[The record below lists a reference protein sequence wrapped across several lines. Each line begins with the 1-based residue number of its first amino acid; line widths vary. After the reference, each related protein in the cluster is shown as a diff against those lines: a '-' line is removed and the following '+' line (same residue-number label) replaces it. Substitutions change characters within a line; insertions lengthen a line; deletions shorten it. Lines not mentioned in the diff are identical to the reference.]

1 MNKAS
6 TLKRVENLLS
16 QLSNVVFDDDTLYGF
31 ISLDVST
38 ISWLKGLSTHSIIEE
53 TCTIKSRPTLI
64 NNLNEKYCGQKA
76 KINVDLSKY
85 KNKDIFIAKTLN
97 NLVNYS
103 DNRISAPQN
112 ILLFDGETCEIYPS
126 DKPNLQ
132 LSKYRKVISLI
143 NILKALAEHN
153 NGDYDLIFYHGK
165 KFNIIFDNWDISF
178 LDSDLDGLGDIL
190 NLFQQKEHTLAFK
203 SIFVETLANILER
216 FPEHQRFE
224 KLIVNFERFSL
235 QFEESFRNY
244 LADFSFEKVRDE
256 HEEKHREY
264 SIKLTTIFTDI
275 GNKVLVI
282 PVSLFLSVEKIK
294 PFASV
299 YSGNDQVFF
308 TNTAVLFIVLMSFI
322 YVRQLTTHQR
332 YTVDAIT
339 NEYFNVIS
347 RLEQKSVESVKQ
359 LESFK
364 GSIKKRSSAIKS
376 SLYTADFGA
385 ISILTISCLIYL
397 SYLNDITEN
406 EIHIYGTLF
415 ISLLISNLVIIVLDI
430 IINKVKSTLNKSEII
445 Q

>member
-6 TLKRVENLLS
+6 TLKRIENLLS
-16 QLSNVVFDDDTLYGF
+16 QLTNVVFDNDSLYGF
-31 ISLDVST
+31 ISLEVST
-38 ISWLKGLSTHSIIEE
+38 ISWLKSLSTHSIIEE
-53 TCTIKSRPTLI
+53 TCSIKGRPTLI
-64 NNLNEKYCGQKA
+64 KTLNEKHFGQSA
-76 KINVDLSKY
+76 KINIDLPKY
-85 KNKDIFIAKTLN
+85 KNKNIFIAKTLSS
-97 NLVNYS
+97 LIDYS

-112 ILLFDGETCEIYPS
+112 ILLFDGKVCEIHPS

-132 LSKYRKVISLI
+132 LSKYKKVISLI

-153 NGDYDLIFYHGK
+153 NGEYDLIFYHGK
-165 KFNIIFDNWDISF
+165 KFNIVFDNWDIS
-178 LDSDLDGLGDIL
+178 LLNYDLDGLGDIL

-203 SIFVETLANILER
+203 SIFVGTLAKILDR

-224 KLIVNFERFSL
+224 QLIVNFERFSL
-235 QFEESFRNY
+235 QFEENFRNY

-264 SIKLTTIFTDI
+264 TIKLTTIFTDI

-282 PVSLFLSVEKIK
+282 PVSLFLTIEKIK

-299 YSGNDQVFF
+299 YSGNDQIFF
-308 TNTAVLFIVLMSFI
+308 TNTGVLFIVLMSFV

-332 YTVDAIT
+332 YTIDAIT
-339 NEYFNVIS
+339 DEYFNVIS

-364 GSIKKRSSAIKS
+364 SSIKKRSLTIKS

-385 ISILTISCLIYL
+385 ISILLISCLIYL

-406 EIHIYGTLF
+406 EINIYGTIF
-415 ISLLISNLVIIVLDI
+415 TFVLISNLI
-430 IINKVKSTLNKSEII
+430 IITLDTAINKIKAKLNKYV
-445 Q
+445 